1 LPLKNSRSA
10 PLFFSSKSK
19 SGVAA
24 DKTFLRR
31 ASLAAGMA
39 SPWLAAG
46 LAVPALFLL
55 GGGKDKDG
63 KGKKG
68 GGSMVDLDEFDR

>member
-1 LPLKNSRSA
+1 
-10 PLFFSSKSK
+10 
-19 SGVAA
+19 
-24 DKTFLRR
+24 
-31 ASLAAGMA
+31 MA

-68 GGSMVDLDEFDR
+68 GGGGGSKSSSMVDLDEFDR

>member
-1 LPLKNSRSA
+1 
-10 PLFFSSKSK
+10 
-19 SGVAA
+19 
-24 DKTFLRR
+24 
-31 ASLAAGMA
+31 MA

-55 GGGKDKDG
+55 GVGKDKDG

>member
-1 LPLKNSRSA
+1 M
-10 PLFFSSKSK
+10 
-19 SGVAA
+19 VAA
-24 DKTFLRR
+24 
-31 ASLAAGMA
+31 ASPKKKAEELVSMA
-39 SPWLAAG
+39 TPWLAAG

-68 GGSMVDLDEFDR
+68 GGSKSSMVDLDEFDR

>member
-1 LPLKNSRSA
+1 
-10 PLFFSSKSK
+10 
-19 SGVAA
+19 
-24 DKTFLRR
+24 
-31 ASLAAGMA
+31 MA
-39 SPWLAAG
+39 TPWLAAG

-68 GGSMVDLDEFDR
+68 GSSKSSMVDLDEFDR

>member
-1 LPLKNSRSA
+1 MLSLLDVDFLA
-10 PLFFSSKSK
+10 AASSSTKKKKSK
-19 SGVAA
+19 KELVVSR
-24 DKTFLRR
+24 D
-31 ASLAAGMA
+31 GMA
-39 SPWLAAG
+39 TPWLAAG

-68 GGSMVDLDEFDR
+68 GGGSKSSMVDLDEFDR